1 MIHSNVVKPWFPG
14 YAGTYPVSD
23 LSVYLPQIAASV
35 EPCLDRSNL
44 KDSPVVVVLTSSGAA
59 APRRGALGRLLAPAA
74 LWLALAAQAHAIG
87 AAEPSNEQAVDP
99 AACVAASEANDTDK
113 ILTECGALIDNAK
126 TTRTDRINALIARAS
141 ALIRNGETDRA
152 ISDCDAVLQLDSAL
166 ADIFNARG
174 ELERK
179 KGDRVRA
186 LSDFAAA
193 LRLNP
198 GHVSARANARAL
210 SLELERL
217 GAQMA
222 VAGKPSFSCAQA
234 RRPVEKA
241 ICADPELADLDREI
255 FAANTKVV
263 RQATS
268 ANARD
273 GQARR
278 REQEQYLARR
288 DAGYG
293 HPGFD
298 LKKEMRDRLER
309 LQAGGGY

>member
-1 MIHSNVVKPWFPG
+1 MGCP
-14 YAGTYPVSD
+14 
-23 LSVYLPQIAASV
+23 
-35 EPCLDRSNL
+35 NL
-44 KDSPVVVVLTSSGAA
+44 KDPVVVVVLASSGSA
-59 APRRGALGRLLAPAA
+59 APRRRGPFRLLAPAA
-74 LWLALAAQAHAIG
+74 LWLALATQAHAIG
-87 AAEPSNEQAVDP
+87 AAEPSQEPAIDP
-99 AACVAASEANDTDK
+99 AACVAASEANDADK

-126 TTRTDRINALIARAS
+126 TARTDRVNALIARAS
-141 ALIRNGETDRA
+141 ALIRKGEIERA
-152 ISDCDAVLQLDSAL
+152 ISDYDVVLQLDSTL

-174 ELERK
+174 ELEHK
-179 KGDRVRA
+179 KGDRVKA

-198 GHVSARANARAL
+198 GHVSARVNYRAL
-210 SLELERL
+210 GLELERL

-263 RQATS
+263 REATS
-268 ANARD
+268 ASARD
-273 GQARR
+273 GFARR

-288 DAGYG
+288 DAGFG

-298 LKKEMRDRLER
+298 LKKEMQGRLER
-309 LQAGGGY
+309 LQAGGY